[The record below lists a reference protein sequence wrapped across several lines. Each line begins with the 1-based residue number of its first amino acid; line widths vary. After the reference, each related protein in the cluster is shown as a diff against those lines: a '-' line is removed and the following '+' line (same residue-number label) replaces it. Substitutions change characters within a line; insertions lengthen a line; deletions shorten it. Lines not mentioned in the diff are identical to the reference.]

1 MNKYTHTCIYIHIYI
16 STHIHTYP
24 YIHTHIQN
32 VYARKHG
39 WNDGAA
45 ANVQG
50 AVADQGS
57 FALLFC
63 WTHWQSNHILHL
75 QYKDFIIPT
84 SCSTNAPPAVHQS
97 RSTRARRN
105 PNPRMMIKVTVHEK
119 RRVNEEQ
126 PTSASLSSLSR
137 KSRQR
142 GAQSTPAHL
151 HWCGANPSSSWPTM
165 SETPKS
171 MLQSHFHH
179 FPAGFPI
186 CTRSA
191 DLLLWSMDGYHSLNN
206 VKVPGERSST
216 SQTSQFVWDICFHH
230 QSMTLLPPKKL
241 LTTRSPHCRLCCFP
255 CLRLSFLFNSAPCTI
270 LNKNVE
276 FTRWLHRHMNRIG
289 RAYPTV
295 HSFNCLLSQ
304 RWISPIPPAL
314 ILNKISSCFQWQF
327 IHWQQGSWVF

>member
-1 MNKYTHTCIYIHIYI
+1 M

-151 HWCGANPSSSWPTM
+151 HWCGANPSSS
-165 SETPKS
+165 
-171 MLQSHFHH
+171 
-179 FPAGFPI
+179 
-186 CTRSA
+186 
-191 DLLLWSMDGYHSLNN
+191 
-206 VKVPGERSST
+206 
-216 SQTSQFVWDICFHH
+216 
-230 QSMTLLPPKKL
+230 
-241 LTTRSPHCRLCCFP
+241 
-255 CLRLSFLFNSAPCTI
+255 
-270 LNKNVE
+270 
-276 FTRWLHRHMNRIG
+276 
-289 RAYPTV
+289 
-295 HSFNCLLSQ
+295 
-304 RWISPIPPAL
+304 
-314 ILNKISSCFQWQF
+314 
-327 IHWQQGSWVF
+327 